1 MKIKQSKPTQPTQP
15 DGIQYISQEAM
26 RAKIPN
32 TYEAV
37 IVAALEARRINL
49 HNKILGTQEDR
60 AIKVTSEAL
69 GRLLNDELQY
79 SFKEE

>member
-1 MKIKQSKPTQPTQP
+1 MKNNKQ
-15 DGIQYISQEAM
+15 DAIHYISQEVM

-37 IVAALEARRINL
+37 IVAAREARRINL
-49 HNKILGTQEDR
+49 HNKMLGTQEDR

-69 GRLLNDELQY
+69 GRLLNDELY
-79 SFKEE
+79 YEFKKDK